1 MLAAMNFSLLSGFAI
16 FSAACLAASAQD
28 SRTWTDTKGR
38 KIEGSLLKH
47 DSTTAWVKRADGR
60 EIQIPKA
67 ILSQEDRSY
76 LENAAPVSP
85 AATADRTGSFAT
97 VRLDPSKWTTKP
109 EGIDFGD
116 IAFPQNL
123 ASEHFIIL
131 AVGDV
136 KTDVLAAYANAAER
150 LWTDIAADLP
160 SLSEAFG
167 DRKMP
172 IFLFEDTQHAEIFAA
187 WHDKHA
193 ENSRT
198 ASPNYKLKTASITG
212 CEIDTEFGAKHG
224 FTFKAQTFRLDAKD
238 IQSNRPTWPIRIHFL
253 TSTLFQVA
261 TGDTYFRLI
270 EMGFAYHREEK
281 ICDRIETQVV
291 VRGTTVEKIKNTRDW
306 VGLPKRL
313 LKSGSRPDFASF
325 YGISTDEAQ
334 PRDLGFAYG
343 LISFVHADTA
353 RLEKF
358 DGLLTKARK
367 GENLSGA
374 EDVAKILGFESCA
387 ALDTAWAGF
396 MESDSFQ

>member
-1 MLAAMNFSLLSGFAI
+1 MNFSLLSGFAI

-28 SRTWTDTKGR
+28 SRTWTDVKGR

-47 DSTTAWVKRADGR
+47 DGTTAWLKRADGR
-60 EIQIPKA
+60 EIQILKTT
-67 ILSQEDRSY
+67 LSQEDLSY
-76 LENAAPVSP
+76 LENALPVSP
-85 AATADRTGSFAT
+85 AATPDRTGSFAT

-109 EGIDFGD
+109 EGIDFDG
-116 IAFPQNL
+116 IVFHQNL
-123 ASEHFIIL
+123 ASEHFVIL

-136 KTDVLAAYANAAER
+136 KPDALAAYANAAER
-150 LWTDIAADLP
+150 LWADIAADLP

-167 DRKMP
+167 DKKMP
-172 IFLFEDTQHAEIFAA
+172 IILFEDTRHAGIFGA

-198 ASPNYKLKTASITG
+198 ASPNYKLKTAGITG
-212 CEIDTEFGAKHG
+212 CKIDAELAAKHG

-238 IQSNRPTWPIRIHFL
+238 IQSNRPTWPARIHFL

-261 TGDTYFRLI
+261 TGDSYFRLI
-270 EMGFAYHREEK
+270 EMGFSYHREKK
-281 ICDRIETQVV
+281 ICGRIETEVV

-306 VGLPKRL
+306 GALPKRL
-313 LKSGSRPDFASF
+313 LKNGSRPDFASF
-325 YGISTDEAQ
+325 HGITTDEAQ

-343 LISFVHADTA
+343 LISFIHADTA

-367 GENLSGA
+367 GENVSEA
-374 EDVAKILGFESCA
+374 ESVAKILGSESCA
-387 ALDTAWAGF
+387 ALDTAWADF
-396 MESDSFQ
+396 MESDVFQ